1 MHVLRTLAAGLL
13 AAVTMA
19 SPALAVT
26 CTVNSSDG
34 LNIRSEATTN
44 SSVVAVMSNG
54 STMELLDT
62 SNPYWF
68 QISYN
73 GYTGYVSTE
82 YIKVN
87 RESYRVTDGP
97 LNIRSGPG
105 ASYELLGTLAQDEVV
120 EVIGE
125 SNGWY
130 QIAQGYIHGDYVEK
144 VTAQAAS
151 TSSSSSGSDIADY
164 ALQFKGYSYTYG
176 GSSPSAGF
184 DCSGLVYY
192 VCSQLGYTVNRTAN
206 SQMSNGAAVS
216 KDQLQPGDLVFFNSV
231 SSTGASHVG
240 IYIGDNQFL
249 HASTPTVGV
258 VVSKLSEPFF
268 TKYYVGAR
276 RL

>member
-44 SSVVAVMSNG
+44 SSIVAVMSNG

-82 YIKVN
+82 HIKVN
-87 RESYRVTDGP
+87 RESYRVVDGP

-151 TSSSSSGSDIADY
+151 TSSSSSGVAPTTRPSTTSSAPVGRVLINTDAV
-164 ALQFKGYSYTYG
+164 T
-176 GSSPSAGF
+176 GSSSSSIRLYCPS
-184 DCSGLVYY
+184 
-192 VCSQLGYTVNRTAN
+192 R
-206 SQMSNGAAVS
+206 
-216 KDQLQPGDLVFFNSV
+216 
-231 SSTGASHVG
+231 SSTFSHLSRNPGAE
-240 IYIGDNQFL
+240 YL
-249 HASTPTVGV
+249 
-258 VVSKLSEPFF
+258 K
-268 TKYYVGAR
+268 R
-276 RL
+276 